1 MLSSLWR
8 KSPVAPGR
16 MTDLANAGQFSA
28 RAAAG
33 PVWYRSLY
41 WRIALGFVTLLATL
55 LVVQGLVFLWI
66 SGRMA
71 DMFPNRSPAQL
82 AATLAADLSAALA
95 DQPGTDID
103 TYVKGRYSSSSRGF
117 VVVLSDGRT
126 VVSDRVPPPPGLAR
140 VARSR
145 LFDDRPF
152 DRRFRSRE
160 ADPDRRS
167 GRGPDERRERFG
179 GPFMPPAQGSEFVLI
194 TVNGSVAG
202 IVAVPIAPPPLSMA
216 LRDLG
221 PTLALVAL
229 GLLAMGTALA
239 ALLIFRPARRR
250 LTDLQ
255 AAARA
260 IGAGE
265 TGVRA
270 VETGGDEVTALAR
283 GFNEM
288 ATELEERTLALERA
302 NRIRRQLLADVSH
315 ELTTP
320 LAAIRGYVETLGMS
334 DLALTDATRA
344 RYLRIV
350 NEETERLEHLVGD
363 LLDLARLEGGGGAWR
378 AEEVSIQQLL
388 ERVRHR
394 HEPALVDKH
403 VTLETEQQPGA
414 ATVIGD
420 QNRLEQAIQNLVA
433 NAVRHT
439 PSGGTVSVRAVPAT
453 DGTTFVVEDTG
464 PGIAPEHLDRV
475 FDRFYK
481 ADESRAGTE
490 TPSGSGLGLSIV
502 RAIVTRHGGTI
513 TASNAVSGGARFE
526 MFLPARS

>member
-1 MLSSLWR
+1 
-8 KSPVAPGR
+8 
-16 MTDLANAGQFSA
+16 
-28 RAAAG
+28 
-33 PVWYRSLY
+33 
-41 WRIALGFVTLLATL
+41 
-55 LVVQGLVFLWI
+55 
-66 SGRMA
+66 
-71 DMFPNRSPAQL
+71 
-82 AATLAADLSAALA
+82 
-95 DQPGTDID
+95 
-103 TYVKGRYSSSSRGF
+103 
-117 VVVLSDGRT
+117 
-126 VVSDRVPPPPGLAR
+126 
-140 VARSR
+140 
-145 LFDDRPF
+145 
-152 DRRFRSRE
+152 
-160 ADPDRRS
+160 
-167 GRGPDERRERFG
+167 
-179 GPFMPPAQGSEFVLI
+179 
-194 TVNGSVAG
+194 
-202 IVAVPIAPPPLSMA
+202 MA

-260 IGAGE
+260 LGAGE

-334 DLALTDATRA
+334 ELALTDATRA

-350 NEETERLEHLVGD
+350 NDETERLEHLVGD

-378 AEEVSIQQLL
+378 AEDVPIQQLL

-403 VTLETEQQPGA
+403 VTLETEQQSGA
-414 ATVIGD
+414 VTVTGD
-420 QNRLEQAIQNLVA
+420 QNRLEQALQNLVA

-453 DGTTFVVEDTG
+453 GGTTFVVEDTG

-513 TASNAVSGGARFE
+513 TASNTASGGARFE